1 MKLLESEGV
10 RENEKIGTTR
20 MVHLFSC
27 RKVKAF
33 GRTNFISSTG
43 CPSEHPEQRVFF
55 GGGEMLLTEYLLHQA
70 PVENTGRNVD
80 T

>member
-1 MKLLESEGV
+1 
-10 RENEKIGTTR
+10 

-43 CPSEHPEQRVFF
+43 CPSEHLVQLEGNRCNILNWDWQYVGCHHADEVNGVINSWVQVF
-55 GGGEMLLTEYLLHQA
+55 TNNQ
-70 PVENTGRNVD
+70 
-80 T
+80 